1 MVKCALGFFNDSY
14 FYFPSLRRVYASIFV
29 AVLALAANKADLLE
43 PQSAAATAAMSEKD
57 CERIAQV
64 CTRRLKF

>member
-1 MVKCALGFFNDSY
+1 MYCIVCADVL
-14 FYFPSLRRVYASIFV
+14 PI

-57 CERIAQV
+57 RERIAQV
-64 CTRRLKF
+64 CT